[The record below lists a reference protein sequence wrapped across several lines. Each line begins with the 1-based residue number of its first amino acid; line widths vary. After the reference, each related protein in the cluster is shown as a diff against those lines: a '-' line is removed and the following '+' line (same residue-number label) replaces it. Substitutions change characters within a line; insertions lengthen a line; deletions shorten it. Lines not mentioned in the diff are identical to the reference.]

1 MTAASR
7 GQKTAFPTATS
18 TVAELPQWG
27 CPADP
32 QPHLNHPRPTPPS
45 APRTCHLTCAP
56 TPSGG
61 RTGRDYAVRGQVK
74 SYST

>member
-32 QPHLNHPRPTPPS
+32 QPHLNHPRQRTTS
-45 APRTCHLTCAP
+45 APPDVRLSAEREGCQDK
-56 TPSGG
+56 
-61 RTGRDYAVRGQVK
+61 RD
-74 SYST
+74 

>member
-32 QPHLNHPRPTPPS
+32 QPHLNHPRPTHVGTFGS
-45 APRTCHLTCAP
+45 SGLLAPKLRVRP
-56 TPSGG
+56 TEAALPGVNS
-61 RTGRDYAVRGQVK
+61 RK
-74 SYST
+74 H